1 MPEDAF
7 DKREEGYEAK
17 YKLDEELRFKAESRR
32 NKLLGLWA
40 AERMGMT
47 DAEAEAYAK
56 EVVHADFQAPG
67 TAAMIAKVIKD
78 LEERGVEATAEEI
91 EAEMQHLYAVAVEQI
106 AKDYPAALD
115 RDHRR
120 VGD

>member
-1 MPEDAF
+1 MQEDAF

-47 DAEAEAYAK
+47 GAEAEAYAK

-67 TAAMIAKVIKD
+67 VADMVSKVLQD
-78 LEERGVEATAEEI
+78 LQGRGVEVSTEEI
-91 EAEMQHLYAVAVEQI
+91 EAELRRLYALAVEQI
-106 AKDYPAALD
+106 SKDYPAALD

-120 VGD
+120 IGD